1 MADPP
6 QSAATVVKVLPAARR
21 VRGPPD
27 GPLSGYLLA
36 MKSLFR
42 YRPTKDYP
50 ARTRNQEQIRMI
62 ATAIGKPMANAPPIA
77 RVNAES
83 RFAAGRRLSTDMLR
97 SPPIGKSKSRHP
109 DEAVTAFWLAHTVQK
124 PQGQGVPQ
132 DG

>member
-1 MADPP
+1 MI
-6 QSAATVVKVLPAARR
+6 SANALAHRVLPRAR
-21 VRGPPD
+21 VMPGPRD

-77 RVNAES
+77 KVNAES
-83 RFAAGRRLSTDMLR
+83 RFAAGRRLSTDMLLT
-97 SPPIGKSKSRHP
+97 PPIGKSKSR
-109 DEAVTAFWLAHTVQK
+109 TRTK
-124 PQGQGVPQ
+124 R
-132 DG
+132 